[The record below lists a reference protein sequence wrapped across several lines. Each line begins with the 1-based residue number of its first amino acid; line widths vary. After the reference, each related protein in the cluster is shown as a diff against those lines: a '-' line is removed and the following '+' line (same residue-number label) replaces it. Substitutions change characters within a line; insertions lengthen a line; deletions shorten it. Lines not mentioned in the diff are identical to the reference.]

1 MFVVMSQNVDLS
13 LTGPSTAPGATAS
26 GETDAAGTA
35 SDFCDRR
42 LLRGR
47 PSLSLGG
54 CSREETWMKLLPVSI
69 TCLKVKPV

>member
-1 MFVVMSQNVDLS
+1 MFVVMSRNVDLS
-13 LTGPSTAPGATAS
+13 LTGPSTAPGATPS
-26 GETDAAGTA
+26 GETGTA